1 MPFLTP
7 DTTDQHDA
15 LATFASHQLQQLAAT
30 LHGLSHEQLAA
41 RPTAS
46 AMSLGALAR
55 HCLGVARDIEADI
68 AAAPAGSARQE
79 SDPDTDLATAQAEGT
94 IAPEALRADDTADGL
109 SAALNSMAGRLATTI
124 RAADLEAEIPVPEAP
139 WFTGSERWNVRWRA
153 LHAVGEFARHAGH
166 ADIIR
171 ESLDGKTA
179 YELNA
184 LADGEQWPPES
195 W

>member
-41 RPTAS
+41 TPTAS

-55 HCLGVARDIEADI
+55 HCLGVARDIEAAI
-68 AAAPAGSARQE
+68 VAAPGSPAAQE
-79 SDPDTDLATAQAEGT
+79 TDPAVVQAEGT
-94 IAPEALRADDTADGL
+94 IAPEALRADDTAEGL
-109 SAALNSMAGRLATTI
+109 AAELNAMAERLATAI
-124 RAADLEAEIPVPEAP
+124 RAADLDAEIPVPEAP
-139 WFTGSERWNVRWRA
+139 WFTGAEHWDVRWRA
-153 LHAVGEFARHAGH
+153 LHAVAESARHAGH

-171 ESLDGKTA
+171 ESIDGKIA

-184 LADGEQWPPES
+184 LADGEPWPPEG

>member
-41 RPTAS
+41 TPTAS

-55 HCLGVARDIEADI
+55 HCLGVARDIDAAI
-68 AAAPAGSARQE
+68 VAAPGSPAAQE
-79 SDPDTDLATAQAEGT
+79 TDSAVVQAEGT
-94 IAPEALRADDTADGL
+94 IAPEALHADDTAEGL
-109 SAALNSMAGRLATTI
+109 AAELNAMAERLAATI
-124 RAADLEAEIPVPEAP
+124 RVADLEAEIPVPEAP
-139 WFTGSERWNVRWRA
+139 WFTGAEHWDVRWRA
-153 LHAVGEFARHAGH
+153 LHAVAEFARHAGH

-171 ESLDGKTA
+171 ESIDGKIA

-184 LADGEQWPPES
+184 LADGEPWPPEG